1 MENLRHG
8 SRKPNVKVNGLVNI
22 EGMKFHDIEGGFGE
36 GKKAMLV
43 KEIAEIHGRELKDIN
58 RNINNNRKRFTDGL
72 DIIDLKVGE
81 YKSLSLELGY
91 TNQSYANAN
100 NIYLLSER
108 GYAKLLKILEDD
120 FAWEQY
126 EKLVDGYFNMRG
138 QALNTSELSPELQMF
153 KQIFDTV
160 AKQQLEAKETKR
172 IALEADSKA
181 EEAKEEIQAIRDV
194 VAINSTNWRKETS
207 TLISKIALK
216 LGGYENINLLREES
230 YKILEERGRTRLSV
244 KLTNKRRR
252 MADEGV
258 CKSKRDKLNKLDVI
272 GEDSRLLEIYLA
284 VVKDMAIKY
293 GVA

>member
-1 MENLRHG
+1 M
-8 SRKPNVKVNGLVNI
+8 
-22 EGMKFHDIEGGFGE
+22 
-36 GKKAMLV
+36 
-43 KEIAEIHGRELKDIN
+43 
-58 RNINNNRKRFTDGL
+58 
-72 DIIDLKVGE
+72 
-81 YKSLSLELGY
+81 
-91 TNQSYANAN
+91 
-100 NIYLLSER
+100 
-108 GYAKLLKILEDD
+108 
-120 FAWEQY
+120 
-126 EKLVDGYFNMRG
+126 
-138 QALNTSELSPELQMF
+138 
-153 KQIFDTV
+153 
-160 AKQQLEAKETKR
+160 
-172 IALEADSKA
+172 
-181 EEAKEEIQAIRDV
+181 
-194 VAINSTNWRKETS
+194 AINSTNWRKDTS